1 VPIRPTPIESISA
14 PRLSCVPDEKII
26 PAWNFCCRCVCV
38 AQRELRARGIAI
50 SKIDVRSE
58 APRDF
63 AALKALIQTRSQSLP
78 RRLAQVASFA
88 LDNPDEIAFGT
99 AASIAAKAA
108 VQPSTLVRLSQALGY
123 QGFSDL
129 QQVFR
134 SRLRERV
141 LNYDERLQQLRAH
154 AKGGSRASLILDGFL
169 DSAERS
175 LAEARHALEPE
186 KIERAVEVLAG
197 LETIYLVGL
206 RRSFPIAAYMAYA
219 LGKLG
224 IRNVLVDAI
233 AGLGAE
239 QLGFVSAR
247 DGLVAISFT
256 PYASETV
263 ALTQAAR
270 SREARIVSITDSA
283 FSPIAPIADVW
294 FEIVEANFEGF
305 RSQAATMSLAM
316 SLCIGVAQRRGEK

>member
-1 VPIRPTPIESISA
+1 MDV
-14 PRLSCVPDEKII
+14 
-26 PAWNFCCRCVCV
+26 PAWNFCRCCGLLRLAGERKGATISTDRTEPRDEPRV
-38 AQRELRARGIAI
+38 AQE
-50 SKIDVRSE
+50 E

-63 AALKALIQTRSQSLP
+63 PALKALVMARSQTLP
-78 RRLAQVASFA
+78 RRLAQIAAFA

-99 AASIAAKAA
+99 AASIAAKAD

-129 QQVFR
+129 QSVFR

-154 AKGGSRASLILDGFL
+154 GTAGSRAGLILDGFL
-169 DSAERS
+169 TSAERS
-175 LAEARHALEPE
+175 LAEARGGLEPE
-186 KIERAVEVLAG
+186 KLERAVDILAKA
-197 LETIYLVGL
+197 ETVYLVGL

-219 LGKLG
+219 MGKLG
-224 IRNVLVDAI
+224 VRNVLVDGL
-233 AGLGAE
+233 AGLGSE
-239 QLGFVSAR
+239 QISFVSGA
-247 DGLVAISFT
+247 DAVVAISFT

-270 SREARIVSITDSA
+270 AKEAKIVSITDSA
-283 FSPIAPIADVW
+283 FSPIAPVADLW

-305 RSQAATMSLAM
+305 RSMAATLSLAM
-316 SLCIGVAQRRGEK
+316 SLSVAVGGRRGER